1 MNAQEFNAS
10 IKGKKLKILSDNFG
24 QHTGTDNYY
33 KTFFPE
39 LYYTDG
45 VQDAAESL
53 QAYWLID
60 AIVSYAPDT
69 RKHDLVFWS
78 LTSYNETALLE
89 CRLDSGLPP
98 IITQFIEYTDFP
110 EGIFKIWQGN
120 GVIYLPSEH

>member
-10 IKGKKLKILSDNFG
+10 IKDKKLKILSDNFG

-69 RKHDLVFWS
+69 RKHEIVFWS

-89 CRLDSGLPP
+89 CRLDKGLPP

-110 EGIFKIWQGN
+110 EGIFKIWQAN